1 MTQRPGSKA
10 MKQRRLAAAV
20 AVTLAALVSGCAKKE
35 NAELQWTRAA
45 LERNPH
51 LEVIASDEQTG
62 VFTLRDKA
70 TGEIVTV
77 SPQEI
82 AAAPLAQLVK
92 PKDLPAVAAPPTA
105 VSSTPAAAEVAP
117 PTPAQA
123 ASEPP
128 PPEPERADPAPPQ
141 PAMAASSTPGNYTIE
156 RTDGQLRI
164 SGPGISVVSAGTTAT
179 GSDDRQGSRA
189 AEPIICEGQRMLHFD
204 NRNIYVE
211 GDAVTVRGGC
221 ELYITNSNIVASGT
235 GVIVRDGTVHIAN
248 SYIEGAASSFDA
260 DSRARV
266 FVRGSTFQGLSR
278 RDQLATVQ
286 DQGGNQWR

>member
-1 MTQRPGSKA
+1 
-10 MKQRRLAAAV
+10 MKRCLAAAV
-20 AVTLAALVSGCAKKE
+20 AVTLAAVVSGCAKKE

-51 LEVIASDEQTG
+51 FEVVASDERTG
-62 VFTLRDKA
+62 VFTLRDKE
-70 TGEIVTV
+70 TGDIMTV

-92 PKDLPAVAAPPTA
+92 PKDLPAVAEP
-105 VSSTPAAAEVAP
+105 PAAASSAPAPAEVAP

-123 ASEPP
+123 ASEPLA
-128 PPEPERADPAPPQ
+128 PEPERDAAPPQ
-141 PAMAASSTPGNYTIE
+141 PAMAGSSTPGNYTIE

-179 GSDDRQGSRA
+179 PSDERQGSRA
-189 AEPIICEGQRMLHFD
+189 AEPIICEGQRMMHFD

-211 GDAVTVRGGC
+211 GDAITVRGGC

-248 SYIEGAASSFDA
+248 SYIEGAASSFEA

-266 FVRGSTFQGLSR
+266 YVRGSTFQGLSR

-286 DQGGNQWR
+286 DQGGNQWH

>member
-1 MTQRPGSKA
+1 
-10 MKQRRLAAAV
+10 MKQPRLAAAI
-20 AVTLAALVSGCAKKE
+20 AMTLAALVAGCAKKE
-35 NAELQWTRAA
+35 NAELEWMRAA

-51 LEVIASDEQTG
+51 LEVVASDERTG
-62 VFTLRDKA
+62 VFTLRDRA
-70 TGEIVTV
+70 TGEVVTV

-82 AAAPLAQLVK
+82 AAAPLAQLVN
-92 PKDLPAVAAPPTA
+92 PKDLPAVAEP
-105 VSSTPAAAEVAP
+105 PAAVTSAPASAEVAP
-117 PTPAQA
+117 PAPAQA
-123 ASEPP
+123 ASSPAA
-128 PPEPERADPAPPQ
+128 PEPEPADSAPPQ
-141 PAMAASSTPGNYTIE
+141 PALTASSTPGNYTIE

-164 SGPGISVVSAGTTAT
+164 SGPGISVVSAGTAAT
-179 GSDDRQGSRA
+179 TEAGRQGPRA
-189 AEPIICEGQRMLHFD
+189 TEPIICEGQRMMHFD

-211 GDAVTVRGGC
+211 GDAITVRGGC

-235 GVIVRDGTVHIAN
+235 GVVVRDGTVHISN
-248 SYIEGAASSFDA
+248 SYIEGAASSFEA